1 MDEDE
6 PPVLTL
12 GERATLARWT
22 RVLEEYAC
30 LWEQAVPAPLQ
41 DGDASPFPENDWGCE
56 RGERQRA
63 AYRPPSAHCGP
74 RMS

>member
-30 LWEQAVPAPLQ
+30 LWERAVPAPLQ
-41 DGDASPFPENDWGCE
+41 DGDASPLSV
-56 RGERQRA
+56 QR
-63 AYRPPSAHCGP
+63 P
-74 RMS
+74 RSTGIG